1 MPEPAPV
8 IATTRPSKV
17 FIDRGA
23 RTSYASTSNSLT
35 AFLNAW
41 VPRGQETGL
50 RPCSSRYQEEQPPRT
65 HTVRRMR
72 RWMSAF
78 QRACASRRGSTAA
91 YPPRFMVRIASRT

>member
-8 IATTRPSKV
+8 MATTRPSNDL
-17 FIDRGA
+17 IAAAA

-35 AFLNAW
+35 ARRNAP
-41 VPRGQETGL
+41 VPRGQRMGL
-50 RPCSSRYQEEQPPRT
+50 RPWSSRYQDVHPPRI

-78 QRACASRRGSTAA
+78 QRSWASARGSTAA
-91 YPPRFMVRIASRT
+91 YPPRRRVRIASRT